1 MDSDDDAEP
10 PRRKRMDSDDDA
22 EPPRKR
28 ADSDSDASPP
38 RKRADSDSDAS
49 PPRKRADSD
58 SDASPPRKRA
68 DSDSDASPPRKRA
81 LSDSNVSV
89 DRGPQKSKKKSSSKG
104 KKEPKARLTQMASGH
119 SAGLQTGGEFK
130 VREREIQRDKM
141 KDMEGLENVG
151 GTTYRDEYGRVVDQ
165 DEVERRQEEEARLE
179 KIRVEREEREYRV
192 GRKQKEDL
200 ERLRREATM
209 VAREGFARRAD
220 DERVDRQRMEVERE
234 GDPMKAF
241 LNKQR
246 AKKQDE
252 LRAMGVKVKS
262 VYKGPPGKPNRY
274 GIKPGYRWDGV
285 VRGNGFEDRV
295 LAKIAGRGREK
306 EKAFK
311 YSTSDMEGGGGEGEE
326 EEGSR
331 IRGKEEGL
339 ILFTNISIAFCV
351 FRVFRRPSLSLSLS
365 LFLSPPQ
372 AHVLFSKR

>member
-1 MDSDDDAEP
+1 MDSDDEEEEVPRRKRMDSDDDEEEVPRRKRMDSDDDAEPPRRKRMDSDDDAEPPRRKRMDSDDDAEP

-38 RKRADSDSDAS
+38 RKRALSDSD
-49 PPRKRADSD
+49 
-58 SDASPPRKRA
+58 
-68 DSDSDASPPRKRA
+68 
-81 LSDSNVSV
+81 VSV
-89 DRGPQKSKKKSSSKG
+89 DRGPPKSKKKSSSKG

-151 GTTYRDEYGRVVDQ
+151 GTTYRDEYGRIVDQ

-200 ERLRREATM
+200 ERLRMEAEM

-234 GDPMKAF
+234 GDPMAAF

-252 LRAMGVKVKS
+252 LRAMGVKVKH

-274 GIKPGYRWDGV
+274 GVKPGYRWDGV

-311 YSTSDMEGGGGEGEE
+311 YSTSDM
-326 EEGSR
+326 
-331 IRGKEEGL
+331 
-339 ILFTNISIAFCV
+339 
-351 FRVFRRPSLSLSLS
+351 
-365 LFLSPPQ
+365 
-372 AHVLFSKR
+372 